1 LAQAETLV
9 AVTAGTAGTYAVDDV
24 AATAAMAGVTVK
36 KPQLFVQTFQS
47 TPALVVSLGP
57 ATTAVRFTVAFAAT
71 CAGSEGIKLTER
83 VVFGVMAMALELML
97 TLESAT
103 DVALIVT
110 EVPVDV
116 AGGAV

>member
-36 KPQLFVQTFQS
+36 KPQPLAQTCQS
-47 TPALVVSLGP
+47 TPAFVVSL
-57 ATTAVRFTVAFAAT
+57 ATAAVRFTVALVAT
-71 CAGSEGIKLTER
+71 CAGSEGMKLTER
-83 VVFGVMAMALELML
+83 VVSGVMAMALELML

-103 DVALIVT
+103 DVAVIVT
-110 EVPVDV
+110 EVPADV
-116 AGGAV
+116 TGGAV